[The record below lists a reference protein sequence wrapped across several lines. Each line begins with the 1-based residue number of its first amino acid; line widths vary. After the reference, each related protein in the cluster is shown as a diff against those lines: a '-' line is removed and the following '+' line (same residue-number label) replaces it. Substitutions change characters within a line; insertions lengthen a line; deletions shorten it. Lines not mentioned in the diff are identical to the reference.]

1 MQIPPVA
8 KPIKPSVCLEIPA
21 ISFFLR
27 LFRLQFTAFAK

>member
-1 MQIPPVA
+1 MKIPRVA
-8 KPIKPSVCLEIPA
+8 KPIRPSVYLEIPA